1 MQAELL
7 SLLLRC
13 SLAMTVAL
21 AIVLLLGPLLRRWLG
36 AVAAYRA
43 WLIVPVVSIASVLP
57 VWSPLQQTALPGV
70 TLEAVRTIAQ
80 SVEAQAPSVF
90 VQTLLLFVW
99 VAGAVLVSL
108 MLMRQQFRFV
118 HSLGALEPCGDGV
131 WRATSAHGA
140 PALVGAIAP
149 RIVLPAAFE
158 QRYSP
163 VQQQL
168 ILLHE
173 RTHLR
178 CHDAEINALA
188 ALMRCLFWFNPLL
201 HFAGV
206 RLRIDQELACDARV
220 LRQRPDA
227 RRPYAEAMLN
237 TQLAD
242 TGLPVGCQW
251 QSSHPLKERIHMM
264 THPLPGRLRRSIGNV
279 LLAALIGSVG
289 TLAWAMQMPTPSGAA
304 ASAATQAS
312 GDRDPAFA
320 SLQRPKYP
328 AQAMRDRVSG
338 RVLMQIAIDERG
350 IPLTIDVIESQ
361 PPGVFDAAASAAAEH
376 WTFQPALKHGVP
388 VAATFIVPVDFALD
402 GEEPAPAPVAKPEPQ
417 VLDTLKVRE
426 RGH

>member
-13 SLAMTVAL
+13 SLAMTAAL
-21 AIVLLLGPLLRRWLG
+21 AIVLVLRPLLRRWLG

-43 WLIVPVVSIASVLP
+43 WAIVPAVSIASVLP
-57 VWSPLQQTALPGV
+57 MWSPLQQAAFSGI
-70 TLEAVRTIAQ
+70 TLDSVRAIAQ

-108 MLMRQQFRFV
+108 MLMRQQYRFV

-149 RIVLPAAFE
+149 RIVLPSAFE

-163 VQQQL
+163 EQQQL

-173 RTHLR
+173 RTHLQ

-188 ALMRCLFWFNPLL
+188 TLMRCLFWFNPLL
-201 HFAGV
+201 HFASV

-220 LRQRPDA
+220 LRQRPYA

-264 THPLPGRLRRSIGNV
+264 THPLPGRLRRAFGNV
-279 LLAALIGSVG
+279 LLAALIGG
-289 TLAWAMQMPTPSGAA
+289 AATIAWAAQWQTPGGAGTPA
-304 ASAATQAS
+304 PSVSTT
-312 GDRDPAFA
+312 GDRDPGFGRIT
-320 SLQRPKYP
+320 RPKYP
-328 AQAMRDRVSG
+328 AQAARDRISG
-338 RVLMQIAIDERG
+338 RVMLKIAIDTAG
-350 IPLTIDVIESQ
+350 TPTQIDIVESV
-361 PPGVFDAAASAAAEH
+361 PPGVFDKAASDAAAG
-376 WTFQPALKHGVP
+376 WTFRPALKNGVA
-388 VAATFIVPVDFALD
+388 VASVFLVPVDFEID
-402 GEEPAPAPVAKPEPQ
+402 EPPPAAVADMPVLFSLNVSPQAP
-417 VLDTLKVRE
+417 
-426 RGH
+426 